1 MVRTMKILIADDSTT
16 IQKVIQLAFEEYD
29 ADLVFVSNYNELV
42 SELKKATY
50 SAVICDSALTGLDEA
65 QDFSNLKTTA
75 GGVPIVLLKGSFE
88 SSNQQ
93 HVDAAGFSKVLKK
106 PFDATE
112 LVSIIMELTGHDNNL
127 LDAEKQFS
135 MNDVVPEVKAPPPP
149 PSESLSEYVPMAAPS
164 VGDDKGQK
172 AFEEEDLSISS
183 FEELSAASE
192 ETSPALNLGL
202 AKGSDDLLNATSLD
216 VDIPTD
222 GFGHDQV
229 ANQKNW
235 GVNSRPPEIDL
246 NALAAQLMPTLKEQ
260 IHNEMRLFLK
270 QHIGNKM
277 DEIVRN
283 VIREELHKLMDQ
295 KNSMFVDQ

>member
-16 IQKVIQLAFEEYD
+16 IQKVIQLAFEEHD
-29 ADLVFVSNYNELV
+29 ADLVFVSNYIELV

-75 GGVPIVLLKGSFE
+75 GRVPIVLLKGSFE

-112 LVSIIMELTGHDNNL
+112 LVSIIMELTGHDTNL

-135 MNDVVPEVKAPPPP
+135 MNDFVPEVKAPPPP
-149 PSESLSEYVPMAAPS
+149 PSESLSEYVPLAAPS

-172 AFEEEDLSISS
+172 AFEEDLSISS

-216 VDIPTD
+216 VDILTD